1 MTLERRILHLRLL
14 DVSVLLDVPA
24 SKVGLLS
31 PYLPASTG
39 PGPVTLR
46 IAVRSAGVGWE
57 VVGRS
62 RTACAPSELPSAL
75 LSEVNIGVLTHTGHL
90 AIHAGVVGVG
100 SAGIAIPGPSGA
112 GKSTLTAACL
122 LHGFDYGSD
131 EALCLDTTT
140 ALVQPFTRPLA
151 LSNDSLRLLGSP
163 VAVAPDGT
171 ANAERVVCATELGA
185 QILDHPLG
193 LRHIVLTARR
203 PGHADLTA
211 APRTDALAVLL
222 RHAFN
227 HYQMP
232 RAAFETVHRAV
243 AAAQVWRL
251 GYSDPLE
258 GAALLRA
265 RLAESP

>member
-1 MTLERRILHLRLL
+1 VTLERRILHLRLL
-14 DVSVLLDVPA
+14 DVPVLLDVPA
-24 SKVGLLS
+24 SNVGLLN
-31 PYLPASTG
+31 PYLPASTA
-39 PGPVTLR
+39 PGPVKLR
-46 IAVRSAGVGWE
+46 ISVRSAGVGWE

-75 LSEVNIGVLTHTGHL
+75 LSEVNIGVLAQTGHL

-122 LHGFDYGSD
+122 QHGFDYGSD
-131 EALCLDTTT
+131 EALCLDVTT

-151 LSNDSLRLLGSP
+151 LSTDSFRLLGLAA
-163 VAVAPDGT
+163 AVPEGA
-171 ANAERVVCATELGA
+171 ANAERVVCATDLGA
-185 QILDHPLG
+185 QMLGHPLR

-203 PGHADLTA
+203 PGHADLTT
-211 APRTDALAVLL
+211 APRTDAVAVLL

-227 HYQMP
+227 HYRMP
-232 RAAFETVHRAV
+232 RSAFETVHRAV

-251 GYSDPLE
+251 SYSDPLE
-258 GAALLRA
+258 GAAMLRV
-265 RLAESP
+265 RLRESP